1 MKIYDLKRF
10 NNKRIKVLFMKVE
23 DVVSTDVIHV
33 SVPGNREKALSL
45 MRKEQVSVVPV
56 VKNDTNELVGIL
68 TRSDMITNPDEEQIA
83 MLMTRD
89 LITAKMDDDI
99 SDVASKMVEN
109 GIRRVPVINDD
120 GELVGIVTSFDLVA
134 QAIADMGIKDP
145 VEDYMI
151 DTIPTTWDETPLNVA
166 FEVMKFFGL
175 KSVIG
180 LNSNNKMTGILTET
194 DFIEESEIISKR
206 TEHSSSVGTEGD
218 KWSWDSTSVL
228 YIEKNHLKFTDKVVK
243 DVASSKLVTANTKT
257 KVSTCAEKMK
267 SLDVEQ
273 LPVLGIEGELVGL
286 VRASDLIKALIK

>member
-1 MKIYDLKRF
+1 
-10 NNKRIKVLFMKVE
+10 MKVK
-23 DVVSTDVIHV
+23 DVASTDVIHV
-33 SVPGNREKALSL
+33 VTVPGSREDALRI
-45 MRKEQVSVVPV
+45 MKKEDVSVVPV
-56 VKNDTNELVGIL
+56 IKNDTNKLVGIL

-89 LITAKMDDDI
+89 LITAKMDDDLKT
-99 SDVASKMVEN
+99 VAEKMVEN
-109 GIRRVPVINDD
+109 NIRRIPVVDDND
-120 GELVGIVTSFDLVA
+120 ELVGIVTSFDIVA
-134 QAIADMGIKDP
+134 LAIADMGIKEP

-151 DTIPTTWDETPLNVA
+151 KTIPATWDETPLNVA

-180 LNSNNKMTGILTET
+180 LNSNNRMTGILTET
-194 DFIEESEIISKR
+194 DFIAESEIISER

-228 YIEKNHLKFTDKVVK
+228 YIEKNHLKFTDKVFK
-243 DVASSKLVTANTKT
+243 DVAIKDVVTANTKT
-257 KVSTCAEKMK
+257 KVSVCAEKMR

-286 VRASDLIKALIK
+286 VRASDLIKTLL

>member
-1 MKIYDLKRF
+1 
-10 NNKRIKVLFMKVE
+10 MKVE
-23 DVVSTDVIHV
+23 DVASTEVVHV
-33 SVPGNREKALSL
+33 SVPGNREKALQL
-45 MRKEQVSVVPV
+45 MKKEDVSVVPV
-56 VKNDTNELVGIL
+56 VKNDTQKLVGIL

-83 MLMTRD
+83 MLMTKD
-89 LITAKMDDDI
+89 LIVCKMDDDI
-99 SDVASKMVEN
+99 SSVAEKMVTHN
-109 GIRRVPVINDD
+109 IRRVPVVNDD
-120 GELVGIVTSFDLVA
+120 EELIGIVTSFDLVA
-134 QAIADMGIKDP
+134 QAISEMDIKDP

-151 DTIPTTWDETPLNVA
+151 KTIPATWDETPLNVA

-194 DFIEESEIISKR
+194 DFITESEIISER

-228 YIEKNHLKFTDKVVK
+228 YIEKNRLKFTDKVVK
-243 DVASSKLVTANTKT
+243 DVASSKIVTANTKT

-267 SLDVEQ
+267 ALNVEQ

-286 VRASDLIKALIK
+286 VRASDLIKALI

>member
-1 MKIYDLKRF
+1 
-10 NNKRIKVLFMKVE
+10 MKVE

-45 MRKEQVSVVPV
+45 MREEQVSVVPV

-120 GELVGIVTSFDLVA
+120 
-134 QAIADMGIKDP
+134 DMGIKDP

-151 DTIPTTWDETPLNVA
+151 DTVPTTWDETPLNVA

-243 DVASSKLVTANTKT
+243 DVASSKLLYSFN
-257 KVSTCAEKMK
+257 
-267 SLDVEQ
+267 LLNQ
-273 LPVLGIEGELVGL
+273 LIFY
-286 VRASDLIKALIK
+286 